1 MKNWR
6 VCYHKCCAVW
16 KVKSEQLHAPTHCS
30 LYFTSCQAEHAR
42 QSWTLSRINH
52 YRCSNTPR
60 VSGVV
65 FSNKKKAL
73 AQPMEVYG
81 RGPLFQTVAPGWKPR
96 HILIGRTSRTH
107 RCTQRSNSAPRPS
120 SRYTSCPAN
129 STHNHHLN
137 HHHEL
142 CQPCQ
147 ETPRV
152 SCECQLGRHGWQ
164 ARYCNTCPSQCCRSP
179 RCIHTC
185 PPGQSASCFKF
196 ACARVRACVCAECE
210 VLRGAHLNL

>member
-1 MKNWR
+1 MKPWR
-6 VCYHKCCAVW
+6 VYQQCCAVLN
-16 KVKSEQLHAPTHCS
+16 VKAEPLHVPAHCS
-30 LYFTSCQAEHAR
+30 LHTHHFMCPHS
-42 QSWTLSRINH
+42 NH
-52 YRCSNTPR
+52 YRCPNTPR
-60 VSGVV
+60 VRMASIV
-65 FSNKKKAL
+65 A
-73 AQPMEVYG
+73 
-81 RGPLFQTVAPGWKPR
+81 LFQTVAPGWKPR

-107 RCTQRSNSAPRPS
+107 RCTQRSTSAPRPS